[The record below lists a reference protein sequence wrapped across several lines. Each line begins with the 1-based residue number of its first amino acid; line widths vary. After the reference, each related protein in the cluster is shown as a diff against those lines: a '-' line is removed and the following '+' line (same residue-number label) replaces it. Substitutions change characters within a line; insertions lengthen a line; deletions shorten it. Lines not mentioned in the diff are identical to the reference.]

1 MFHPAIPQDIYL
13 EILERLQMVESE
25 HNIRI
30 LWAIESGS
38 RAWGFHSPDSDYD
51 IRFIYVRPREWY
63 LSIDVED
70 RRDVIE
76 YPIVDD
82 IDLNGW
88 DLRKALR
95 LLAKSNPGIVEWL
108 HSPIIYSQQGSFQ
121 TQALRM
127 LDQYYSIAKG
137 IYHYRSSAKSNYQQ
151 FLRGE
156 TVKLKKYLY
165 VMRPLLAVRWLE
177 QYGTVAP
184 IEFERLRTVL
194 DDVEVQMA
202 IDILLEFKRQASEK
216 TEQKPFPVLQ
226 HFIEQELVRLEGF
239 SDSAMNLMAMPALN
253 EVFRAIL
260 DEENASTKEH

>member
-1 MFHPAIPQDIYL
+1 MFHPAIPNDIHI
-13 EILERLQMVESE
+13 EILDRLKRVESE
-25 HNIRI
+25 HHVRI

-51 IRFIYVRPREWY
+51 IRFIYVRPKDWY

-70 RRDVIE
+70 QRDVIE

-108 HSPIIYSQQGSFQ
+108 HSPIIYSQSGNFHA
-121 TQALRM
+121 QATEL
-127 LDQYYSIAKG
+127 LKEFYSIEKG
-137 IYHYRSSAKSNYQQ
+137 IYHYRSSAKTNYQQ

-165 VMRPLLAVRWLE
+165 VLRPLLAVKWLE
-177 QYGTVAP
+177 LYGTIAP
-184 IEFERLRTVL
+184 IEFDRLRTVL
-194 DDVEVQMA
+194 DDVDVQTA
-202 IDILLEFKRQASEK
+202 IDVLLEFKRKASEK
-216 TEQKPFPVLQ
+216 AEQKPFPVLQ
-226 HFIEQELVRLEGF
+226 QFIKQELERLEGF
-239 SDSAMNLMAMPALN
+239 SDSAMNRMAMPKLN

-260 DEENASTKEH
+260 DEQYD

>member
-1 MFHPAIPQDIYL
+1 MFHPAIPQEIYI
-13 EILERLQMVESE
+13 EILERLKRVESE
-25 HNIRI
+25 HNVRI

-51 IRFIYVRPREWY
+51 IRFIYVRPKDFY

-70 RRDVIE
+70 QRDVIE

-108 HSPIIYSQQGSFQ
+108 HSPIIYSQDGGFQ
-121 TQALRM
+121 TQAMKL
-127 LDQYYSIAKG
+127 LTEFYSIEKG
-137 IYHYRSSAKSNYQQ
+137 IYHYRSSAKTNYQQ

-156 TVKLKKYLY
+156 MVKLKKYFY
-165 VMRPLLAVRWLE
+165 VLRPLLAVRWLE
-177 QYGTVAP
+177 QYGTIAP
-184 IEFERLRTVL
+184 IEFDRLRGVL
-194 DDVEVQMA
+194 HDVEVQHA
-202 IDILLEFKRQASEK
+202 INKLLEFKKNASEK
-216 TEQKPFPVLQ
+216 AEQKPMPVLQ
-226 HFIEQELVRLEGF
+226 HFIEVELLRLEGF
-239 SDSAMNLMAMPALN
+239 NDSAMNRMAMPRLN

-260 DEENASTKEH
+260 DEVKT

>member
-13 EILERLQMVESE
+13 EILERLKNVESE
-25 HNIRI
+25 HNVRI

-70 RRDVIE
+70 QRDVIE

-108 HSPIIYSQQGSFQ
+108 HSPIIYSQYGSFQ
-121 TQALRM
+121 TQARHM

-137 IYHYRSSAKSNYQQ
+137 IYHI
-151 FLRGE
+151 
-156 TVKLKKYLY
+156 TDC
-165 VMRPLLAVRWLE
+165 P
-177 QYGTVAP
+177 
-184 IEFERLRTVL
+184 
-194 DDVEVQMA
+194 
-202 IDILLEFKRQASEK
+202 
-216 TEQKPFPVLQ
+216 
-226 HFIEQELVRLEGF
+226 
-239 SDSAMNLMAMPALN
+239 
-253 EVFRAIL
+253 
-260 DEENASTKEH
+260 